1 MELDSDF
8 GGDFGLGFTERGMR
22 GSRGGGCSKVAVSD
36 AIALDRAAAFGE
48 SAVPD
53 FGYGFLTSGGGV
65 DRFLA
70 FAFSNVE
77 ARALK
82 AGDLPLTRTRSGL
95 NDTLLERCGFSVATD
110 LPPCDDT
117 GARLFGLVFKVG
129 RPPFFIIDSFL
140 WNEFPCI
147 EDLVESHVKKRVKNC
162 GSLPSVMI

>member
-1 MELDSDF
+1 MKEILR
-8 GGDFGLGFTERGMR
+8 FTERGMR

-36 AIALDRAAAFGE
+36 VIAVDRTTTLGE
-48 SAVPD
+48 SVAPD
-53 FGYGFLTSGGGV
+53 FGYGFLTRGGGV

-95 NDTLLERCGFSVATD
+95 NDTLLEHCGFSVATD

-117 GARLFGLVFKVG
+117 GARLFGF
-129 RPPFFIIDSFL
+129 
-140 WNEFPCI
+140 
-147 EDLVESHVKKRVKNC
+147 
-162 GSLPSVMI
+162 

>member
-1 MELDSDF
+1 MDAM
-8 GGDFGLGFTERGMR
+8 ERGMR

-48 SAVPD
+48 SAAPD
-53 FGYGFLTSGGGV
+53 FGYGFLTRGGGV

-117 GARLFGLVFKVG
+117 ALFLINLLTYPNKDAGMTIKDKNIFSHQ
-129 RPPFFIIDSFL
+129 IILAEVVYLS
-140 WNEFPCI
+140 
-147 EDLVESHVKKRVKNC
+147 DLYQLYN
-162 GSLPSVMI
+162 